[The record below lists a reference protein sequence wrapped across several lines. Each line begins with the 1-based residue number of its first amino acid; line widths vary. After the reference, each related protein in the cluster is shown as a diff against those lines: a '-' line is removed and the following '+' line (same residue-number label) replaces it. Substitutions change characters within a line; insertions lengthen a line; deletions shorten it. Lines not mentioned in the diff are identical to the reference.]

1 MFGKVAHAIWSL
13 GYTVKKILFSCCKV
27 GVLRET
33 PEGHVVLQ
41 RRRKRDRGHGSRV
54 IEHLQA
60 RVAPDGQSAQ
70 VLQGARFT
78 WKDAQIH
85 SLVTP
90 AAPWGLFD

>member
-1 MFGKVAHAIWSL
+1 M
-13 GYTVKKILFSCCKV
+13 
-27 GVLRET
+27 LRET
-33 PEGHVVLQ
+33 PEGHIVLQ
-41 RRRKRDRGHGSRV
+41 RRRKRDRRHGAWV

-90 AAPWGLFD
+90 AATWSFVLLQRDATFYSVCQKSPPTRAPSAGSA